1 MFGKK
6 KEEEKQTAEEIK
18 EEVKPNEGDEK
29 APEAPTEEKVE
40 EKTEEKKVEEE
51 TAAPAETDEDET
63 AETPEPSPE
72 AEEVEP
78 SGNGVRV
85 EDLVT
90 KDELMERLA
99 AMDSKLEA
107 LVKENTDLKDALSKM
122 REKYEDKD
130 FGGLQKQ
137 GFVEPN
143 KLAEDTFESYSR
155 AFMQK

>member
-6 KEEEKQTAEEIK
+6 KKEKEQTAEEVK
-18 EEVKPNEGDEK
+18 EEVTVENGEK
-29 APEAPTEEKVE
+29 APEEAPAEEKTEEKVE
-40 EKTEEKKVEEE
+40 EESAATEEKGSDEKAEE
-51 TAAPAETDEDET
+51 
-63 AETPEPSPE
+63 PEPAPE

-78 SGNGVRV
+78 VGNGVRI

-90 KDELMERLA
+90 KDELTERIA

-130 FGGLQKQ
+130 FGGFQKQ
-137 GFVEPN
+137 GFVEPD

-155 AFMQK
+155 AFMNK